1 MTAKNVWGPE
11 LWRALH
17 RITVAYPA
25 DPSDAHKLAVVQF
38 FKALPYLVPCP
49 ECGLHFEDMLKRTPI
64 EYHVDSKSD
73 LARWLFERHN
83 EVNARLGKPQMSE
96 HDFVRMYTTAV
107 SAPEHFSLTTTHLI
121 LAAIVVILIVMVLRR

>member
-17 RITVAYPA
+17 RMTVAYPA

-49 ECGLHFEDMLKRTPI
+49 ECGLHFEDMMKRTPI

-96 HDFVRMYTTAV
+96 HDFVRMYTTTT
-107 SAPEHFSLTTTHLI
+107 APEHFSLTTTHLI
-121 LAAIVVILIVMVLRR
+121 VAAIVVILIVMVLRK